1 MPHARSAFFACLVST
16 KAFPEKGPGF
26 GLYALK
32 AELPEI
38 EMLPATALGDS
49 GSSLNAV
56 AWDLQYT
63 QYLTRHGF
71 QLSCRQ
77 EAPVGVSCN
86 Q

>member
-1 MPHARSAFFACLVST
+1 MPHTRSVFFACLVSA

-49 GSSLNAV
+49 GSSLNAA

-71 QLSCRQ
+71 QLSRRQ
-77 EAPVGVSCN
+77 EASVGVSCN